1 MRSVVQRVRSA
12 SVTVDGDEIGKI
24 GVGLCAFVGVGVND
38 TEADARVLADKIA
51 ELRVFEDEQGKMN
64 RSVLDL
70 GAEVLMVSQFTLYG
84 DTRRGRRPSFT
95 MAMEPQRAASLF
107 ETCCQ
112 HLLGRGIR
120 IATGRFRA
128 EMLVQIANDGP
139 VTLLIDTAKQF

>member
-12 SVTVDGDEIGKI
+12 RVTVDGDEVGAV
-24 GVGLCAFVGVGVND
+24 GVGLCALVGVGIND
-38 TEADARVLADKIA
+38 TEADARALADKIA
-51 ELRVFEDEQGKMN
+51 ELRVFEDEAGKMN
-64 RSVLDL
+64 RSVLDI

-95 MAMEPQRAASLF
+95 LAMEPQRAASLF

-112 HLLGRGIR
+112 HLHGRGTR
-120 IATGRFRA
+120 VATGRFRA
-128 EMLVQIANDGP
+128 EMLVHIVNDGP